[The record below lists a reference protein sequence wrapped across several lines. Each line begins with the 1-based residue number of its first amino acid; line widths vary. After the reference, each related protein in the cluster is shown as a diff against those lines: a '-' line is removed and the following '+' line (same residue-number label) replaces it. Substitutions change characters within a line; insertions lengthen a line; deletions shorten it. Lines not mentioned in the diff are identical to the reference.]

1 MNFTEFMESYANEI
15 GGQYSE
21 YDKNKSVIIVPLEDG
36 RFQTVLGIM
45 KHSEKYSKTGV
56 EFTSKVCEF
65 SADIN
70 LTELLRENSNF
81 CHAKF
86 VLVDDY
92 IKVEAATFLDNVT
105 DELLKEMIVEVANLA
120 DEWEYKLT
128 GLDVH

>member
-1 MNFTEFMESYANEI
+1 MNFTEFMESYADEI

-45 KHSEKYSKTGV
+45 KHSEKYGKTGV
-56 EFTSKVCEF
+56 EFASKVCEF
-65 SADIN
+65 SGDIN
-70 LTELLRENSNF
+70 LIELLRENSNF

-86 VLVDDY
+86 VIVDDY
-92 IKVEAATFLDNVT
+92 VKVEAATFLDNVT